1 MLKILIKGHQA
12 EAVAASGWPPKK
24 QVING
29 KAYNTQTATLIHEH
43 IDNDDAHPRHP
54 FGMAQFPYAEQL
66 FRTRFGKFFL
76 VLRNES
82 YWNPAIDDSDLQ
94 DRIVPLEPEQAIKW
108 IEKYCNEK
116 ISDYIDVPEA
126 GEPSTTLTLRLDK
139 VLKILLNEAA
149 VKKGVS
155 MNQWCVQALEA
166 AVKANGP
173 KERLS

>member
-94 DRIVPLEPEQAIKW
+94 DRIVPLKPEQAIKW
-108 IEKYCNEK
+108 IEEYCNEK

-126 GEPSTTLTLRLDK
+126 GEPSTATHVATRQGIKDPPQRSGGQEGSLD
-139 VLKILLNEAA
+139 E
-149 VKKGVS
+149 S
-155 MNQWCVQALEA
+155 MVCS
-166 AVKANGP
+166 GT
-173 KERLS
+173 